1 MNKPTIG
8 AAQEVFSLDS
18 VNFFD
23 VASWN
28 RVTIVSLFLATFIA
42 VFSFGYYFIID
53 TKLQELSDYKN
64 LQPKLINEFGKKYAL
79 VSNKEPY
86 QKQKAELDLMFSSFL
101 EKVPV
106 DSQVPETLENITT
119 VASGSGLVT
128 SNISLQPPVDLGLY
142 FELPMDIQVEG
153 SYHNLAEFV
162 AGLTQLRRLV
172 SLHNFSLK
180 TTVNGDLALN
190 LGAKTYQFNK
200 KNSS

>member
-106 DSQVPETLENITT
+106 DAQVPETLENITT